1 MKILMVIS
9 GEPKQN
15 PQGLGLTEKRFPV
28 GVGYLISV
36 LRNNGHK
43 VDFLD
48 RYLLGNIWPK
58 KWNYDLVGIYSST
71 VTFPDTLRII
81 KKVPKQIPIAVGGPH
96 TVFDPTTIP
105 KRVKWICQGE
115 GERCILDIAGGKLNG
130 DTWKYPRIEKLDNLP
145 TPAFDVFV
153 KFPYLTSVPWF
164 RGKVFNFCTSRGCP
178 YNCSFCFVR
187 KIWGHKVTLMSSD
200 RIVADMLKV
209 KQDFGA
215 QGIYFREDN
224 FTISKARVKR
234 FCELLLLRG
243 IKTLWA
249 CETRADVDLELLP
262 LMKRA
267 GLKAVYVGIESG
279 SQKMLNIYNKQL
291 TVGQIENFLGVCN
304 KNSIQIAAS
313 IIVNHPKE
321 TNKDRKMTQ
330 DLLRKYRPSIIWT
343 NPWRRE
349 YVIPPS

>member
-1 MKILMVIS
+1 MKILMIIS

-15 PQGLGLTEKRFPV
+15 PQGLALTEKRFPI

-36 LRNNGHK
+36 LRQNGHN

-48 RYLLGNIWPK
+48 RYLLGNVWPK
-58 KWNYDLVGIYSST
+58 NWNYGLVSIYSST
-71 VTFPDTLRII
+71 ITFPDTLRII
-81 KKVPKQIPIAVGGPH
+81 KKVPKEVPIAIGGPH
-96 TVFDPTTIP
+96 TSFDPATIP

-115 GERCILDIAGGKLNG
+115 GERFIIDLAEGRLNG
-130 DTWKYPRIEKLDNLP
+130 HLHKYPRIENLDSLP
-145 TPAFDVFV
+145 TPAFDIFV
-153 KFPYLTSVPWF
+153 KLPYLTSVPWF
-164 RGKVFNFCTSRGCP
+164 RGKIFNFCTSRGCP

-209 KQDFGA
+209 KRDFGA

-224 FTISKARVKR
+224 FTINKARVKR
-234 FCELLLLRG
+234 FCELLLIRG
-243 IKTLWA
+243 IKIPWT
-249 CETRADVDLELLP
+249 CESRADIDLGLLP
-262 LMKRA
+262 LMRRA

-291 TVGQIENFLGVCN
+291 TVGQIGNFLTACN
-304 KNSIQIAAS
+304 KNGIQVAAS
-313 IIVNHPKE
+313 VIINHPKE
-321 TNKDRKMTQ
+321 TDNDRKMTR
-330 DLLRKYRPSIIWT
+330 DLLRKYKPSIVWT
-343 NPWRRE
+343 NPWRQD